1 MRTTPSKAAAALAL
15 ATTGL
20 ALFSVPAHAGQKPA
34 PSTTASLQRS
44 MDAMVRTGTA
54 VGVQARLSE
63 GDRQRVLRSGTA
75 TVAGGRP
82 VPTNGSFRMGS
93 VTKAFASVT
102 VLQLV
107 GEGRIGLDDPIGKY
121 LPGLL
126 PRENDITVRMILQHT
141 AGIPDYT
148 SMKEFPTSGDAY
160 LKLRFNRF
168 TDEGIVRTALT
179 RPLDFEPGAKFS
191 YSNTGYVV
199 VGMLI
204 KAVTGHSWQSE
215 VTERV
220 IKPLGLRGTSA
231 PTYST
236 TIPGPHAHGYLNK
249 SDGEYVDVT
258 RLNPSIAGAGGAM
271 ITTTADLT
279 TFLNGLVTG
288 KLLKPAQFTEMRKTV
303 PIKIQPG
310 DYGLGLISM
319 STSCGRKVIG
329 HNGGIPGY
337 LTSAF
342 TTLDGRTKMALS
354 VNQKQSPADMA
365 AFSKM
370 IDSAFCS

>member
-1 MRTTPSKAAAALAL
+1 MRTKSRGPALALAL
-15 ATTGL
+15 ATAGL
-20 ALFSVPAHAGQKPA
+20 ALAAVPVHAAEASA
-34 PSTTASLQRS
+34 PSTAASLQKS
-44 MDAMVRTGTA
+44 MDAMMRTGTA
-54 VGVQARLSE
+54 AGVQARLSE
-63 GDRQRVLRSGTA
+63 GDRQTVLRSGTA
-75 TVAGGRP
+75 TIDGKRP
-82 VPTNGSFRMGS
+82 VPANGSFRMGS
-93 VTKAFASVT
+93 VTKVFTSVT

-148 SMKEFPTSGDAY
+148 SMKEFPTSDEPY
-160 LKLRFNRF
+160 LKLRFTRF
-168 TDEGIVRTALT
+168 TDEGIVKTALT
-179 RPLDFEPGAKFS
+179 RPLDFEPGTKFS

-220 IKPLGLRGTSA
+220 IKPLGLHDTSA

-236 TIPGPHAHGYLNK
+236 AIPGPHAHGYIKKNN
-249 SDGEYVDVT
+249 GEYVDVT
-258 RLNPSIAGAGGAM
+258 RLNPSIASSGGAM

-288 KLLKPAQFTEMRKTV
+288 KLLKPSLFAEMQKTV

-310 DYGLGLISM
+310 DYGLGLVSM
-319 STSCGRKVIG
+319 STSCGRRVIG

-337 LTSAF
+337 LTTAF
-342 TTLDGRTKMALS
+342 TTLDGRTKLALS
-354 VNQKQSPADMA
+354 VNQKQSQSDMA

-370 IDSAFCS
+370 IDSAFCP